1 MKAPPRTGDR
11 TLLLFLAR
19 TLSIPVLLALAGVA
33 PTPVASA
40 TAPEATSPAPASAT
54 VTASGESAEPGAAA
68 AVLEIDGAIGPA
80 TARYVVHGLEV
91 ARKSGSRLVVLE
103 LDTPGGLDSSM
114 RDIIRAIL
122 ASPIPVVS
130 YVSPSGARAA
140 SAGTYILYAS
150 HIAAMA
156 PATNLGAATPVS
168 IGGEPEPA
176 PAPFPGGGER
186 PGKDDHDATKGENQG
201 GSDDN
206 RASGAAHDGGRGGS
220 TSSGNA
226 GGGGNGR
233 SSSGKGNTGGA
244 GSSGSSEAP
253 PLPGSAME
261 RKVVNDAVAYIR
273 GLAEL
278 RGRNADWAEQAVRG
292 AASLSATVAL
302 QQKVIDVIARDL
314 PDLLARIDGREVKIE
329 DRTLKID
336 SRNLAIVHMK
346 PDWRTNLLAVI
357 TNPTVAY
364 GLMVIGIWGLLLEGY
379 NPGAVLPGVAGS
391 ICLLIALFAFQI
403 LSVNYAGLALV
414 VVGTGMIIAE
424 FFFPTYGS
432 LGIGGLIA
440 FVVGSLILFDTDVPG
455 LSIGRPLIAAFAT
468 VGALMIAGIVYLGT
482 RSMRHPVATGTQ
494 GMIGASAE
502 VMADFTG
509 KGRVRYGG
517 ELWNARSD
525 RTLRAGEL
533 ARIVRVEGLTLWVEP
548 Q

>member
-1 MKAPPRTGDR
+1 MEAPLRFPGRVR
-11 TLLLFLAR
+11 PF
-19 TLSIPVLLALAGVA
+19 PLALALLTLAARAVPA
-33 PTPVASA
+33 QV
-40 TAPEATSPAPASAT
+40 TSTFS
-54 VTASGESAEPGAAA
+54 PGAAPTVTSGA
-68 AVLEIDGAIGPA
+68 VSEPAGTASVLEINGAIGPA
-80 TARYVVHGLEV
+80 TARYVVRGLE
-91 ARKSGSRLVVLE
+91 AASKSGSRLVVLE

-122 ASPIPVVS
+122 ASPVPVVS
-130 YVSPSGARAA
+130 YVSPPGARAA

-176 PAPFPGGGER
+176 PMPLPGGER
-186 PGKDDHDATKGENQG
+186 PGKSDQG
-201 GSDDN
+201 G
-206 RASGAAHDGGRGGS
+206 GKGGGS
-220 TSSGNA
+220 
-226 GGGGNGR
+226 
-233 SSSGKGNTGGA
+233 TGGA
-244 GSSGSSEAP
+244 GGSGDSRGSSNGESGGGSDSP
-253 PLPGSAME
+253 PLPGTAME

-292 AASLSATVAL
+292 AASLSATAAL
-302 QQKVIDVIARDL
+302 DKKVIDVIARDL
-314 PDLLARIDGREVKIE
+314 PDLLARIDGREVRV
-329 DRTLKID
+329 DNRTVRLA
-336 SRNLAIVHMK
+336 SRDLAVIYTK

-414 VVGTGMIIAE
+414 VVGTAMIIAE

-432 LGIGGLIA
+432 LGVGGLIA
-440 FVVGSLILFDTDVPG
+440 FIVGSLILFDTDVPG
-455 LSIGRPLIAAFAT
+455 MNVGRPLIAAFAT
-468 VGALMIAGIVYLGT
+468 VGGLMIAGIVYMAT

-494 GMIGASAE
+494 AMVGASAE
-502 VMADFTG
+502 VIADFTG

-517 ELWNARSD
+517 ELWNARSE
-525 RTLRAGEL
+525 RALRAGEL
-533 ARIVRVEGLTLWVEP
+533 ARIVKVEGLTLWVEP